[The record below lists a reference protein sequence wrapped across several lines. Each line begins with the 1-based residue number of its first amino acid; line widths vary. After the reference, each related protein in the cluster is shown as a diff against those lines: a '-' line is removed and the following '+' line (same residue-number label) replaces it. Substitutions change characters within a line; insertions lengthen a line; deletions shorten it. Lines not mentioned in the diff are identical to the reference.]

1 MPLMPNLT
9 NLTPGQLRRAANIQE
24 RILELQAELRE
35 ALNVSDAPPPALS
48 SPADQTPKKRRISAA
63 GIEAIRAA
71 VKARWARERAKKKQ
85 TS

>member
-1 MPLMPNLT
+1 MPNLT

-35 ALNVSDAPPPALS
+35 ALSLPDAPYQALA
-48 SPADQTPKKRRISAA
+48 SPAGQAPKKHRISAA

-71 VKARWARERAKKKQ
+71 VKARWARERAKKKEA
-85 TS
+85 S